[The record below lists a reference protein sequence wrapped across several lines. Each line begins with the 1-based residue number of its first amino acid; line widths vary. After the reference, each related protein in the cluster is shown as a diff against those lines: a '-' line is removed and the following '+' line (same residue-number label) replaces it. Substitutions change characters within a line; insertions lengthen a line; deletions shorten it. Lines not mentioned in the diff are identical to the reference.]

1 MPFIRTIPPN
11 EAIGALKELYEGDL
25 AAGGQRARVIEAW
38 SLRADVLAAWNALIA
53 AIASHLDLRRFELI
67 TVVAAAPEA
76 AGCRDQRDVD
86 DLSVIQAMGATRSA
100 TSRPDRCWS
109 GPSRSS
115 ASAPFRPSWW
125 VAVTQPGG
133 AHDGGPALSA
143 SSAPPSKMSAP
154 RNT

>member
-67 TVVAAAPEA
+67 TVVAASRAK
-76 AGCRDQRDVD
+76 C
-86 DLSVIQAMGATRSA
+86 SV
-100 TSRPDRCWS
+100 
-109 GPSRSS
+109 
-115 ASAPFRPSWW
+115 
-125 VAVTQPGG
+125 
-133 AHDGGPALSA
+133 
-143 SSAPPSKMSAP
+143 
-154 RNT
+154 